1 MSLIKSISGIRG
13 TIGGKPGEN
22 LTPPDIVRFTA
33 AYGTWIAKR
42 NPGKTTSIVV
52 GRDARISGAVVN
64 QLVVSTLRGLGIN
77 VTDIGLAATP
87 TVEIAVPG
95 TGSDGGVIITAS
107 HNPYNWNALKLL
119 NGKGEFLSAADGDE
133 VLELAESGDFEF
145 ADVNSAGTLT
155 NDNTWN
161 RKHIDKV
168 LALKQVKPA
177 AIRTAGFTVVID
189 TVNSVGGIVLPGLLK
204 ELGVAKV
211 VTLNSIPDGHF
222 AHNPEPL
229 PENLKGLS
237 EAVLREKADVGFA
250 VDPDVDRLAIVCENG
265 SMFGEEYTLVSVAD
279 YILGGAPGNTV
290 SNMSSS
296 RALRDITEKYG
307 GKYYS
312 SPVGEIMVVEEMKKR
327 DAVIGGEGNGG
338 IIFPALHYGR
348 DSLAGIALFLSQLAS
363 CKMKCSELRSVYPDY
378 FIAKKKLTLRPD
390 DNIGNLLDKIRKHFG
405 DHNIDERD
413 GMKIEHSTGWVHIRR
428 SNTEP
433 IIRIY
438 AEGRTENEAD
448 AFADEVIR
456 IVKKD

>member
-1 MSLIKSISGIRG
+1 MPLIKSISGIRG
-13 TIGGKPGEN
+13 TIGGKPGDN
-22 LTPPDIVRFTA
+22 LTPPDVVRFTA
-33 AYGTWIAKR
+33 AYGTWVAKK
-42 NPGKTTSIVV
+42 NSGKKTSIVV

-64 QLVVSTLRGLGIN
+64 QLVVSTLLSLGID

-107 HNPYNWNALKLL
+107 HNPFNWNALKLL
-119 NGKGEFLSAADGDE
+119 NDKGEFLSASDGDE
-133 VLELAESGDFEF
+133 VLELAAEGDFEF
-145 ADVNSAGTLT
+145 ADVDSAGTLVT
-155 NDNTWN
+155 DDTWN
-161 RKHIDKV
+161 KKHIDKV
-168 LALKQVKPA
+168 LSLTRVKPA
-177 AIRTAGFTVVID
+177 TIHSARFTVVID
-189 TVNSVGGIVLPGLLK
+189 TVNSVGGIVLPGLLN
-204 ELGVAKV
+204 ELGVARV
-211 VTLNSIPDGHF
+211 ITLNSAADGHF

-237 EAVLREKADVGFA
+237 DAVVREKADVGFA
-250 VDPDVDRLAIVCENG
+250 VDPDVDRLAIVCEDG

-279 YILGGAPGNTV
+279 YILNGTPGNTV

-307 GKYYS
+307 CNYFS

-327 DAVIGGEGNGG
+327 NAVIGGEGNGG

-348 DSLAGIALFLSQLAS
+348 DSLAGIALFLSHLAS

-378 FIAKKKLTLRPD
+378 IIAKKKLTLNMD
-390 DNIGNLLDKIRKHFG
+390 DNIGEFFEKIRIHFRN
-405 DHNIDERD
+405 HNIDERD
-413 GMKIEHSTGWVHIRR
+413 GMKIEHPTGWVHIRR

-438 AEGRTENEAD
+438 AEGRTETEAD
-448 AFADEVIR
+448 SFAEEVIR
-456 IVKKD
+456 VVKKD